1 MQKQSM
7 AKWSGKRGLIIPLLL
22 LASLTLNI
30 FALILP
36 FIEINEA
43 LHSTVIYS
51 LPHSVKLMWEHQLY
65 AVSLLILGFSI
76 IFPFVKL
83 ISLNLAWLVPWDAKR
98 RTTFIHLIELLGKW
112 SFMDIF
118 VVILLLALTSNQ
130 AFIHSKIH
138 IGVYFFIAAITLS
151 MLLSQIIF
159 SIARKME
166 QEQTELL
173 VRDSKRHWLLI
184 ENIYLGWTVPVL
196 TFIAIAALLQALHA
210 PFLKISQFLLAS
222 HSYSIS
228 ETATTLHNNGQV
240 VLYLVMAGT
249 LAVIPITRL
258 ILLMW
263 TWIIPMKIKTHAW
276 MNNLA
281 EGLSR
286 WSMLDVF
293 GLALFLVT
301 TEGKDLV
308 KTEILPG
315 LYVVLV
321 AIGLCYFLGF
331 LAFALHKTMV
341 RSEET
346 TATS

>member
-1 MQKQSM
+1 M
-7 AKWSGKRGLIIPLLL
+7 AKWLGKKGLLIPVLLL
-22 LASLTLNI
+22 VSLTLNI

-36 FIEINEA
+36 FLQVNEA

-51 LPHSVKLMWEHQLY
+51 LPHSVKLMWEHKLY

-83 ISLNLAWLVPWDAKR
+83 ISLNLAWFVPWDAKR

-138 IGVYFFIAAITLS
+138 IGVYFFIGAIS
-151 MLLSQIIF
+151 MSMILSQIIY
-159 SIARKME
+159 SIAQKME
-166 QEQTELL
+166 HEQTSPP
-173 VRDSKRHWLLI
+173 VHVSKRHWLLI

-196 TFIAIAALLQALHA
+196 TFVAIAALLEALHA

-228 ETATTLHNNGQV
+228 DTATVLHDNGQV
-240 VLYLVMAGT
+240 ILYLVMAGT

-263 TWIIPMKIKTHAW
+263 TWIIPMKIKTHIW
-276 MNNLA
+276 MNSFT

-308 KTEILPG
+308 KTEIQPG
-315 LYVVLV
+315 LYLVLV

-331 LAFALHKTMV
+331 LAFALHKAMV
-341 RSEET
+341 RSEEST
-346 TATS
+346 LAS